1 VSDARDFVPPPE
13 QAIALPAAEL
23 AVRLL
28 AWFVT
33 LQGNDPNSQPSI
45 LHSNNITVQSSW
57 PYHAVGRRAGE
68 FLRAIAEA
76 WAWLEANALIAG
88 TPGSSGGWSFVTR
101 AGRALAGRPDGLARL
116 QAEQRLGLELHPRIA
131 GKVQSQFLLG
141 ESETAVFVAMKE
153 VEIRVRELGRFPDSL
168 IGVKLMQEAFKPG
181 GGPLVDPQLEGG
193 EQVGRMQLFAGA
205 MGVFKNPTSHRP
217 VNYSDPSA
225 AAEAV
230 LLADL
235 LLRLLDDITPRLPED

>member
-1 VSDARDFVPPPE
+1 MTAVSDPRDFIPPPQ
-13 QAIALPAAEL
+13 QAIALPAPEL

-28 AWFVT
+28 AWFVA
-33 LQGNDPNSQPSI
+33 LEDAQPIHQPSQIHPGNI
-45 LHSNNITVQSSW
+45 LNHGTW
-57 PYHAVGRRAGE
+57 PHHATDA
-68 FLRAIAEA
+68 FLRAVAEA
-76 WAWLEANALIAG
+76 WAWLEANALVAA
-88 TPGSSGGWSFVTR
+88 TPGTGGGWSFVTR
-101 AGRALAGRPDGLARL
+101 AGRVLARRPNGLAHL

-168 IGVKLMQEAFKPG
+168 IGVKLMQEAFKPDS
-181 GGPLVDPQLEGG
+181 GPLADPQLERG

-217 VNYSDPSA
+217 VNYADPSA

-235 LLRLLDDITPRLPED
+235 LLRMLDDITPRLPES